1 VYVAVKTKHLRS
13 NSTKTMFVII
23 FFSDSNQSGYYPNTN
38 MDSEALG
45 CEYDLVVDRHFVRYR
60 LCLLDVVCSCGSKQL
75 VLFCGGLEPPY
86 I

>member
-23 FFSDSNQSGYYPNTN
+23 FFSDSNHSEYYPNMN

-45 CEYDLVVDRHFVRYR
+45 CEYGLVVDRHFVRYR
-60 LCLLDVVCSCGSKQL
+60 LCYSMRATRNGGNACGFFGAAR
-75 VLFCGGLEPPY
+75 V
-86 I
+86 